1 LYERTADV
9 GFLAT
14 DQDLCRFVAGLDTD
28 QGAVLMRLREYR
40 NKYTVYDEIMLLDC
54 KGAVVAQIDETS
66 PVEGTQDALLART
79 LKSDGFVESF
89 GPTDLRPGK
98 RHALL
103 YSHRMLHPQTREPVG
118 VLCLSFAFADEM
130 QGIFQARSHG

>member
-1 LYERTADV
+1 
-9 GFLAT
+9 
-14 DQDLCRFVAGLDTD
+14 
-28 QGAVLMRLREYR
+28 
-40 NKYTVYDEIMLLDC
+40 TVYDEIMLLDC

-130 QGIFQARSHG
+130 QGIFQARSHGAQRQIPLLLDSGHRVIASGDPLWIPVGAQVPVNEAGAPALQV